1 MCISVNSL
9 SGPADITHKQDM
21 EQMPSPIVKKC
32 LLKDSPVAGLFFD
45 AENTG
50 WNAGMGFDRM
60 KKAACIAQ
68 TASDRYT
75 YFQSL

>member
-1 MCISVNSL
+1 
-9 SGPADITHKQDM
+9 M

-50 WNAGMGFDRM
+50 WNAGMGFERM
-60 KKAACIAQ
+60 KKLPVLHRQPLTVIHISKVYRLVK
-68 TASDRYT
+68 THS
-75 YFQSL
+75 

>member
-1 MCISVNSL
+1 
-9 SGPADITHKQDM
+9 
-21 EQMPSPIVKKC
+21 MPSPIVKKC
-32 LLKDSPVAGLFFD
+32 LLKDSPIAGLFFD

-68 TASDRYT
+68 TAPDRYT